1 MRAETRTRVDVR
13 AFSIMSRFRLQ
24 SMRPFT
30 FKSALVAAVAALS
43 FSAAAETPVVIAA
56 KTPAPARAV
65 APPAV
70 PPIASQTAGGVTAPT
85 VAAASWVLVDT
96 LSGQTLGA
104 ANADD
109 RRDPASLTKLMTAYV
124 AFGALRS
131 KAITPSQMVQVS
143 QQAWKAEGSRM
154 FVEPRK
160 AVSVDELLHGV
171 IIQSGNDASIAIAE
185 VVAGTEDAF
194 VAKMNQEAARL
205 KLASTHF
212 TNATG
217 LSDPQHYSTAADMA
231 RLAAAL
237 IRDFPEFYPIY
248 SQKEFRYNNI
258 TQANRNRLLWTD
270 PYVDGVKTGHTDSA
284 GWCLV
289 ASAKRGDRRLV
300 SVVLGANSDSA
311 RAAESQK
318 LLNWGFQT
326 FDTVSLYQSGKPVTT
341 LRVWKGASRDVNAG
355 FVADRYLTLPKGKAD
370 KLALTLESKEPL
382 LAPVLSGQPVGV
394 VKVALEGQQVAEF
407 PMIAL
412 EEVPLANLWGRA
424 VDTVK
429 LWFTSR

>member
-1 MRAETRTRVDVR
+1 
-13 AFSIMSRFRLQ
+13 
-24 SMRPFT
+24 MRPFT
-30 FKSALVAAVAALS
+30 LACALVTAAVLAVPATAQNS
-43 FSAAAETPVVIAA
+43 VVIAA
-56 KTPAPARAV
+56 KAPSPSAPAPAPATPPVVLQAPGAPV
-65 APPAV
+65 APT
-70 PPIASQTAGGVTAPT
+70 I
-85 VAAASWVLVDT
+85 AAASWVLVDT

-104 ANADD
+104 ANPDE

-124 AFGALRS
+124 AFGALRA
-131 KAITPSQMVQVS
+131 KTITPSQMVQVS

-154 FVEPRK
+154 FIEPRK
-160 AVSVDELLHGV
+160 AVSIDELLHGV
-171 IIQSGNDASIAIAE
+171 IIQSGNDASVAVAE
-185 VVAGTEDAF
+185 AVAGTEEAF
-194 VAKMNQEAARL
+194 VAKMNEEATRL

-212 TNATG
+212 MNATG
-217 LSDPQHYSTAADMA
+217 LSHPQHYSTAGDIA

-237 IRDFPEFYPIY
+237 IRDYPEFYPLY

-258 TQANRNRLLWTD
+258 TQSNRNRLLWTD
-270 PYVDGVKTGHTDSA
+270 PYVDGVKTGHTDAA

-300 SVVLGANSDSA
+300 SVVLGAASDSS

-318 LLNWGFQT
+318 LLNWGFQA

-341 LRVWKGASRDVNAG
+341 LRVWKGAKRDVNAG

-370 KLALTLESKEPL
+370 KLALTLESREPL
-382 LAPVLSGQPVGV
+382 IAPVLSGQPVGV
-394 VKVALEGQQVAEF
+394 VKVALEGQAVAEF

-412 EEVPLANLWGRA
+412 EEVPLANLFGRA